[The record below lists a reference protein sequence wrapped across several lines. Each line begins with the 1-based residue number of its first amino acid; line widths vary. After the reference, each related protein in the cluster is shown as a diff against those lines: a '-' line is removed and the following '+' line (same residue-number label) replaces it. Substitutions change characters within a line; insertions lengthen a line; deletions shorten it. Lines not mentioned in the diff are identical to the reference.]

1 MIETEVC
8 IMNMIEEEIIHLT
21 LLFKNFVRRFVSNHI
36 LYQNLNLRDK
46 LLNHHLLT
54 LNAPNCYFGKQEEKS
69 FVILGVS
76 QSEKCLSKG
85 IYVEF
90 SLT

>member
-21 LLFKNFVRRFVSNHI
+21 LLSKIVVSNHI

-76 QSEKCLSKG
+76 QTEKCLSKG
-85 IYVEF
+85 IYGNF
-90 SLT
+90 P